1 MIRIPL
7 PPGFDFAAAR
17 DFLAPRAASAM
28 EAVRED
34 RYTRAVRLDGRAT
47 VLDVRHDPGGA
58 CFAVRTAP
66 TLPAEP
72 VRRLVTRMFDLDADL
87 DTIRAHFGADP
98 LLGPLVK
105 ARPNLR
111 VQQIPD
117 LFEGLVRAIVGQQ
130 VSVAGART
138 VVNRIVE
145 ALGEPVLE
153 ADASSPPSPGLRAFP
168 RPEAVAAEHPER
180 LAAFGLTRAKCKA
193 LIGAAE
199 ASLDGRLDAER
210 LRAAPAA
217 EAEAALVA
225 LPGIGPWTAS
235 YLRMRAFGD
244 RDAFPALDLGILRA
258 LQALLGNPQ
267 LGAPEA
273 LRIGE
278 RWRPWRAYACFQL
291 WGSLADA
298 PK

>member
-1 MIRIPL
+1 MIRVPL
-7 PPGFDFAAAR
+7 PPGFDFTAAR
-17 DFLAPRAASAM
+17 GFLAPRAATAM

-34 RYTRAVRLDGRAT
+34 GYTRAVHLDGRVA
-47 VLDVRHDPGGA
+47 VLDVRHDPAGS
-58 CFAVRTAP
+58 FFEVSTAP
-66 TLPAEP
+66 ALPEEP
-72 VRRLVTRMFDLDADL
+72 VRRLVTRLFDLDADL
-87 DTIRAHFGADP
+87 DAIRAHFGADP

-145 ALGEPVLE
+145 ALGESVE
-153 ADASSPPSPGLRAFP
+153 GLRAFP
-168 RPEAVAAEHPER
+168 SPEVVAGTEPER

-199 ASLDGRLDAER
+199 AALDGRLNAER
-210 LRAAPAA
+210 LRAAPAQ

-235 YLRMRAFGD
+235 YLRMRALGD

-258 LQALLGNPQ
+258 LQALLQDPK

-273 LRIGE
+273 QRLAE

-291 WGSLADA
+291 WGSLG
-298 PK
+298 

>member
-17 DFLAPRAASAM
+17 DFLGPRAATAM

-34 RYTRAVRLDGRAT
+34 GYTRVVRVDGQVA
-47 VLDVRHDPGGA
+47 VLDVRHDPTGSFFEVG
-58 CFAVRTAP
+58 TAP
-66 TLPAEP
+66 AMPEEP
-72 VRRLVTRMFDLDADL
+72 VRRLVARIFDLDADL
-87 DTIRAHFGADP
+87 EAIRAHFGADP

-145 ALGEPVLE
+145 ALGEPV
-153 ADASSPPSPGLRAFP
+153 DGLRAFP
-168 RPEAVAAEHPER
+168 HPRAIATIEPER

-193 LIGAAE
+193 LIGAA
-199 ASLDGRLDAER
+199 AAALDGRIDAER
-210 LRAAPAA
+210 LRAAPAR

-235 YLRMRAFGD
+235 YLRMRALGD

-258 LQALLGNPQ
+258 LQALLQDPR
-267 LGAPEA
+267 LGASEA
-273 LRIGE
+273 QRLAE
-278 RWRPWRAYACFQL
+278 SWRPWRAYACFQL
-291 WGSLADA
+291 WGSLG
-298 PK
+298 

>member
-1 MIRIPL
+1 MRIPL
-7 PPGFDFAAAR
+7 PPGFDFTAAR

-34 RYTRAVRLDGRAT
+34 GYTRAIRLNGHAGHT
-47 VLDVRHDPGGA
+47 AVLDVRHDPA
-58 CFAVRTAP
+58 RDCFEVRTAP
-66 TLPAEP
+66 ALPKEP
-72 VRRLVTRMFDLDADL
+72 VRRLVARLFDLDADL
-87 DTIRAHFGADP
+87 DAIRAHFQADP

-145 ALGEPVLE
+145 ALGDPAPVLE
-153 ADASSPPSPGLRAFP
+153 ATASPSLRAFP
-168 RPEAVAAEHPER
+168 RPEAVAAENPER

-217 EAEAALVA
+217 EAEGALVA

-235 YLRMRAFGD
+235 YLRMRVLGD

-258 LQALLGNPQ
+258 LQALLANPE

-273 LRIGE
+273 LRIAE
-278 RWRPWRAYACFQL
+278 NWRPWRAYACFQL

-298 PK
+298 PR